1 MNDYIKNLNIRKNYF
16 KDIEAK
22 IPPAIL
28 EANEADEENEMF
40 GAPPPVPVNEIKK
53 IETIAS
59 KKDKTAEKV
68 AEKSK

>member
-28 EANEADEENEMF
+28 EAEEADEDNEML
-40 GAPPPVPVNEIKK
+40 GAPPPVEFNEPKK
-53 IETIAS
+53 TETISA
-59 KKDKTAEKV
+59 KREKAAEK
-68 AEKSK
+68 AEKLK